1 MFKKKALS
9 NERITVDEMQVH
21 MDLSCNTNIKR
32 QIEMLQMTEQDLK
45 YLKAFQPYVEK
56 YIDEIV
62 AAFYNSL
69 GMEQSLTK
77 IINDNSSLN
86 RLKLTLRKHIQEMFN
101 GSINEQFFEARQRI
115 ARVHVKIGLK
125 TQYYIGA
132 FQDLFIQFLNIVERE
147 IVNPQDQYDMIR
159 AISKILNFEQQV
171 VLEAFEMVV
180 EQMERSIEKEK
191 MRVSQSIVSATGN
204 LSAISEQTNASFH
217 QLTNQSSEVVNYVK
231 EAIDISNKAE
241 TQASEG
247 KIQIQEQS
255 RNMKHI
261 IVSVEE
267 ISDDVLELVKI
278 SKEMEAIMGI
288 VTNIANQT
296 NLLSLNAAIEA
307 ARAGEAGKGF
317 SIVADEVRKLSVQTK
332 ESTDNVAL
340 LLKNTNEQ
348 TEKLKLSMERIQK
361 AVSSGEDC
369 MIATAQRF
377 TQIVSAMEETQQKN
391 SLMEEK
397 VEEIG
402 GVIQQLGMDCDEVML
417 STVTLA
423 NVAQDLETMTFRGN

>member
-1 MFKKKALS
+1 MFIKRALQ
-9 NERITVDEMQVH
+9 NERIAVDKIQVH
-21 MDLSCNTNIKR
+21 MDLSSNANIKR
-32 QIEMLQMTEQDLK
+32 QIEMLQMTERDLK
-45 YLKAFQPYVEK
+45 FLKAFQPYVEK

-62 AAFYNSL
+62 VAFYNSL

-77 IINDNSSLN
+77 IINDNSSVN
-86 RLKLTLRKHIQEMFN
+86 RLKVTLRKHIQEMFN
-101 GSINEQFFEARQRI
+101 GIIDEQFFEARQRI
-115 ARVHVKIGLK
+115 AQVHVKIGLK

-132 FQDLFIQFLNIVERE
+132 FQNLFIQFLSIVERE

-180 EQMERSIEKEK
+180 EQMERSIEEEK
-191 MRVSQSIVSATGN
+191 VRVSQSIVSATVN
-204 LSAISEQTNASFH
+204 LAAISEQTNASFQ

-241 TQASEG
+241 TLACEG
-247 KIQIQEQS
+247 KMQIQEQS
-255 RNMKHI
+255 QNMKHI
-261 IVSVEE
+261 IVSVEG

-278 SKEMEAIMGI
+278 SKEMEAIMSI

-317 SIVADEVRKLSVQTK
+317 SIVAGEVRKLSVQTK

-340 LLKNTNEQ
+340 LLNNTHEQ
-348 TEKLKLSMERIQK
+348 TEKLKLSMERIQT

-369 MIATAQRF
+369 MVATVQRF
-377 TQIVSAMEETQQKN
+377 TQILSAMEETQQKN
-391 SLMEEK
+391 SLMENK
-397 VEEIG
+397 VEAIG
-402 GVIQQLGMDCDEVML
+402 YVIQQLGMDCDEVML
-417 STVTLA
+417 STDTLA
-423 NVAQDLETMTFRGN
+423 TVAQNLEAMTLRGN